1 MSYDNLG
8 VYNVRHL
15 ILAHLSGQVPLIC
28 CSEKFDFPL
37 KHTGGGAGVVEFVV
51 MIFVD
56 QTILNYRYT
65 RFLKV
70 TLWGKGRSG
79 PVVNAIPNL
88 SFPSPDASHCR
99 ARQVQSSNVKTRE
112 VKCRK

>member
-1 MSYDNLG
+1 MSCDNLD
-8 VYNVRHL
+8 VYNVIRHL

-28 CSEKFDFPL
+28 CSEKFDFRL
-37 KHTGGGAGVVEFVV
+37 KNMLVVGVVEFVV

-56 QTILNYRYT
+56 QTILNDRYT

-70 TLWGKGRSG
+70 TLWGRSRSG

-88 SFPSPDASHCR
+88 SFP
-99 ARQVQSSNVKTRE
+99 
-112 VKCRK
+112 

>member
-1 MSYDNLG
+1 MSCDNLD

-15 ILAHLSGQVPLIC
+15 ILAHLSRQVPLIC
-28 CSEKFDFPL
+28 CSENFDFRL
-37 KHTGGGAGVVEFVV
+37 KNMLVVGVVEFVV

-56 QTILNYRYT
+56 QTILNDKYT

-70 TLWGKGRSG
+70 TLWGRSRSG
-79 PVVNAIPNL
+79 PVVNAILNL
-88 SFPSPDASHCR
+88 SFPIPDVLHCC
-99 ARQVQSSNVKTRE
+99 ARQVQYSNVKTRE